1 MTTTNVLE
9 LLGKSAVPHQL
20 NEILSH
26 YKEWDKINSDALA
39 DAVSHHFWD
48 CDSPVT
54 DFQIYLSEVIDDDG
68 LAILYA
74 LLENTDIG
82 IRPVSYE
89 FYKISDQEVRPWR
102 R

>member
-9 LLGKSAVPHQL
+9 LIAKSGVPHQL

-26 YKEWDKINSDALA
+26 YKEWDKINSMALA
-39 DAVSHHFWD
+39 DAVGHHFWD
-48 CDSPVT
+48 ESCPVT
-54 DFQIYLSEVIDDDG
+54 DFQIYLSEVIDNDG

-74 LLENTDIG
+74 LLENTDIA

-89 FYKISDQEVRPWR
+89 FYKIPRKVVSP
-102 R
+102 